1 MKSIPSRF
9 GIRLLQALITAAG
22 LSAAGAMAQAAPSAP
37 QQAAQQ
43 EIPLFAT
50 VNGKPVTLQE
60 YEVAFTALLR
70 QKYYHGKVPD
80 GEMAAVREEVK
91 ERVVQRVLLT
101 EEARRR
107 GINPDDAA
115 VAEQIAKYDARYA
128 GSPTWAQSRERMLPG
143 LKKQLEEQSRLDVLE
158 RQVRGTHDL
167 SEADVHAFYEQHPEL
182 FTEPEKL
189 RLSVILLGVD
199 PAAGGPAWAQARD
212 EAKKLQAQ
220 LVAGADFAEAA
231 RLRSAGKFAEEGG
244 NAGYLHRGML
254 PEALQQRI
262 DEFQVGTIA
271 EPMDILEGVAIFR
284 LDERVPPRQRVF
296 ADVAQRARDLAVRE
310 RQEKA
315 WAEFIKELTA
325 KADVKV
331 VFNHTGGGGEGHR

>member
-1 MKSIPSRF
+1 MKPIPSRF
-9 GIRLLQALITAAG
+9 GVRLVHALIVAAG
-22 LSAAGAMAQAAPSAP
+22 LSAAGVMAQAAPAVQP
-37 QQAAQQ
+37 PAAQQ
-43 EIPLFAT
+43 GVPLYAM

-60 YEVAFTALLR
+60 YEIAFSALLR
-70 QKYYHGKVPD
+70 QKYYHGKVPE

-91 ERVVQRVLLT
+91 DKIVQRVLLT
-101 EEARRR
+101 EEADRR
-107 GINPDDAA
+107 GVKPDDAA

-158 RQVRGTHDL
+158 RQVRGTHEL
-167 SEADVHAFYEQHPEL
+167 SEADVRAFYDKHPEL
-182 FTEPEKL
+182 FTEPEKV

-199 PAAGGPAWAQARD
+199 PAAGGPAWAQARE
-212 EAKKLQAQ
+212 EATRLHVQ

-231 RLRSAGKFAEEGG
+231 RLRSSGKFAEEGG

-262 DEFQVGTIA
+262 DEFKVGVVA

-284 LDERVPPRQRVF
+284 LDERVPPRPREF

-310 RQEKA
+310 RQNNA
-315 WAEFIKELTA
+315 WTGFLKELTA
-325 KADVKV
+325 RAEVKI
-331 VFNHTGGGGEGHR
+331 VFNHTGNEGPR

>member
-1 MKSIPSRF
+1 MTSIPSRF
-9 GIRLLQALITAAG
+9 GVRLLHALIVAAG
-22 LSAAGAMAQAAPSAP
+22 LSAAGALAQAAPAAP
-37 QQAAQQ
+37 QAAAQ
-43 EIPLFAT
+43 EIPLYAT

-60 YEVAFTALLR
+60 YEIAFSALLR
-70 QKYYHGKVPD
+70 QKYYHGKVPE

-91 ERVVQRVLLT
+91 NRVVQRVLLA
-101 EEARRR
+101 EEADRR
-107 GINPDDAA
+107 GIKPDDAA
-115 VAEQIAKYDARYA
+115 VAEQIAKYDARYSS
-128 GSPTWAQSRERMLPG
+128 SPTWAQSRERMLPG
-143 LKKQLEEQSRLDVLE
+143 LKKQLDEQSRMEVLE
-158 RQVRGTHDL
+158 RQVRGTHEL
-167 SEADVHAFYEQHPEL
+167 SEGEVRAFYEQNPQL

-199 PAAGGPAWAQARD
+199 PAAGGPAWVQARE
-212 EAKKLQAQ
+212 EAKTLHAQ

-231 RLRSAGKFAEEGG
+231 RLRSSGKFAEEGG

-262 DEFQVGTIA
+262 DEFKVGVVG

-284 LDERVPPRQRVF
+284 LDERVPPRLRQF

-315 WAEFIKELTA
+315 WSEFLKELTG